1 MRAESKLSRII
12 GQWFVASFMVCLVGS
27 LYAQVPPQKS
37 RAQRPGVIELSKKVP
52 DPPDEKSKPQ
62 KAAAKGGMA
71 DHRGMM
77 ENMRNHMG
85 PYTPRELYPS
95 LMHLPDLSPEKRE
108 EIKRFA
114 VQRMDAGLRM
124 FTQGRVALAEAT
136 KRKDFSSME
145 QNASEMQAGVARYE
159 SGLAALTALEAGEGP
174 QQIALSWFRSEMNL
188 DPSLELESN
197 TMILGMT
204 PFHSIICALMTLLIA
219 ASVWMYFL
227 RMRRVATL
235 IQHLLQPTTS
245 SSLAT
250 QAVTFSPASSLAQ
263 QETTA
268 KVQQTTWSGDLR
280 VAATFMETLN
290 VKTFR
295 LVDPA
300 NAVIPFQY
308 LPGQFLR
315 LSLEIDG
322 KSIKRPYTIASTP
335 TRNRY
340 IEITVKRETHGSV
353 SQYLHDRVEVGDLM
367 HVTAPSG
374 NFTFTGM
381 EHDSIVLIGGGVGI
395 TPLMSVVR
403 ALTDIGWNKEIYFL
417 YTCQT
422 PEEYIFREELDYLQ
436 DRNPNLKLV
445 VTFSRATDEI
455 KDFHRGRITKELIS
469 KSVPHIAAR
478 RVHICGTPSM
488 MQSVK
493 EMLKD
498 LGVSTSNIKL
508 EAFGT
513 SKRMPGAIEK
523 GKVVPQGDA
532 AVVTFSRS
540 HKSGSLLADTPIL
553 EAAEA
558 IDVDIDYACRSGMCG
573 TCKVRL
579 NSGSV
584 TMEVEEALLPE
595 EKEAGM
601 ILACQ
606 AKSHANVD
614 VEA

>member
-1 MRAESKLSRII
+1 MSQII
-12 GQWFVASFMVCLVGS
+12 ARWCVMGLVTYLTGS
-27 LYAQVPPQKS
+27 LYAQSPQQKPGMRRS
-37 RAQRPGVIELSKKVP
+37 GVIELSKKVP
-52 DPPDEKSKPQ
+52 DPPDEKSETQ
-62 KAAAKGGMA
+62 KAAMKGGMA

-77 ENMRNHMG
+77 ENMRKHMG

-114 VQRMDAGLRM
+114 VQRMDDGLRM
-124 FTQGRVALAEAT
+124 FMQGRVALAEAT
-136 KRKDFSSME
+136 KKKDLNSMQ
-145 QNASEMQAGVARYE
+145 QNANEMQAGVARYE

-174 QQIALSWFRSEMNL
+174 QQIAVSWFRSEMNL

-204 PFHSIICALMTLLIA
+204 PFHSIICALMTLFIA
-219 ASVWMYFL
+219 SSVWIYFL
-227 RMRRVATL
+227 RMKRVATL
-235 IQHLLQPTTS
+235 VQHLSQPAPS
-245 SSLAT
+245 SSVAA
-250 QAVTFSPASSLAQ
+250 QAAPFSPASSLSQ
-263 QETTA
+263 QETA
-268 KVQQTTWSGDLR
+268 ANVQQTTWSGDFR
-280 VAATFMETLN
+280 VAATYMETPN

-300 NAVIPFQY
+300 NTVIPFQY

-322 KSIKRPYTIASTP
+322 KSIKRSYTIASTP

-353 SQYLHDRVEVGDLM
+353 SRYLHDRVEVGDLL

-374 NFTFTGM
+374 NFTFTGI

-403 ALTDIGWNKEIYFL
+403 ALTDIGWEKEIYFL

-445 VTFSRATDEI
+445 VTFSRATDKI
-455 KDFHRGRITKELIS
+455 KDFHRGRITKELITN
-469 KSVPHIAAR
+469 SVPQIAAR

-493 EMLKD
+493 EMLTD
-498 LGVSTSNIKL
+498 LGVLTSNIKL

-523 GKVVPQGDA
+523 GKVVSQEA
-532 AVVTFSRS
+532 APEVTFSRS
-540 HKSGSLLADTPIL
+540 HKSGPLPADTTIL
-553 EAAEA
+553 EAAEE

-606 AKSHANVD
+606 AKSHVNVD